1 MYPPQPTKGQIE
13 VVDINTEDLT
23 NQNMYGN
30 YITCPRLKVEE
41 KVYYHWFN

>member
-1 MYPPQPTKGQIE
+1 MYPPQLTASGQIE

-41 KVYYHWFN
+41 KVCRNS